1 MIRLEVLPDA
11 EALASRAAAMIGEA
25 AEQAVA
31 ARETFLWAA
40 SGGSTPLATF
50 RRLGLPWS
58 RTQTYQVD
66 ERVAP
71 AEHRDRNLT
80 TLRAALPPEGVATLR
95 PMPVEAGELEAAAAS
110 YARSLPERFDVIHLG
125 IGDDGHTASLVPGD
139 PILDERDRDVA
150 VTGEY
155 RGRRRMTLTY
165 PMLDR
170 ARRIVWIVAGAA
182 KVDALG
188 RLLAGDV
195 SIPAGRVAADD
206 QLVLADVTAAPPGR
220 DRHAPPC

>member
-11 EALASRAAAMIGEA
+11 EALAARAAATIGEA
-25 AEQAVA
+25 AEEAVA
-31 ARETFLWAA
+31 ARGSFLWAA

-58 RTQTYQVD
+58 RTRTYQVD

-95 PMPVEAGELEAAAAS
+95 AMPVEADELEAAAVS
-110 YARSLPERFDVIHLG
+110 YARSLPERLDLIHLG

-139 PILDERDRDVA
+139 PVLDVLDRDVA

-170 ARRIVWIVAGAA
+170 ARWVIWIVAGAA
-182 KVDALG
+182 KADALG
-188 RLLAGDV
+188 RLLAGDG

-206 QLVLADVTAAPPGR
+206 QMVLADVAAAPSGR
-220 DRHAPPC
+220 DRQVPPS